1 VKTLKITLVVS
12 AALMVAWWLHLPAK
26 VWPEHPMLAD
36 FLMALALCVVLQ
48 LVWSDA
54 KPAITPEIKK
64 DSAEKTAAR

>member
-1 VKTLKITLVVS
+1 MKTLKITVVVT
-12 AALMVAWWLHLPAK
+12 AALMVAWWLHLPAR

-36 FLMALALCVVLQ
+36 FLMALVLCVVLQ

-54 KPAITPEIKK
+54 KQAITPEVER

>member
-1 VKTLKITLVVS
+1 MKTLKITLVVT
-12 AALMVAWWLHLPAK
+12 AALMIAWWLHLPAK

-54 KPAITPEIKK
+54 KQANPPEVKK